1 MARTNIELDDRLI
14 REGMKLTGARTKREL
29 VHAALE
35 NFVRKQRL
43 KEYFQ
48 GMAGVL
54 KTQGRIGQR
63 LLKERRRDRKRE
75 ASH

>member
-14 REGMKLTGARTKREL
+14 REGMKLTGVRTKREL

-43 KEYFQ
+43 KEYFDV
-48 GMAGVL
+48 MAGAL
-54 KTQGRIGQR
+54 KTHGRLGQR
-63 LLKERRRDRKRE
+63 LLKERARDRKRE
-75 ASH
+75 ASY

>member
-1 MARTNIELDDRLI
+1 MARTNIELDDQLV
-14 REGMKLTGARTKREL
+14 REGLRRTGLKTKREL
-29 VHAALE
+29 VHVALE

-48 GMAGVL
+48 GMDGIL

-63 LLKERRRDRKRE
+63 LLKERARDRKHE